1 MYFSSVP
8 LSAEGVGHFLKRN
21 LSFLMLLHIDTIVVV
36 IIPTQAREPL
46 FQSLYNFWEIK
57 SLLQRT

>member
-21 LSFLMLLHIDTIVVV
+21 LSFLMLLYIDTIVVV

-46 FQSLYNFWEIK
+46 FQSLYNFWEI
-57 SLLQRT
+57 